1 MDKRALQELWADRT
15 GAAAVFMAVTL
26 PVFVGG
32 LGMGAEVGYWYFGQ
46 RKVQNS
52 ADVAAY
58 AGASRFAPA
67 MTRPQSRRRR
77 QQRP

>member
-1 MDKRALQELWADRT
+1 
-15 GAAAVFMAVTL
+15 MAVTL

-58 AGASRFAPA
+58 AGAVALRAGNDETIIEA
-67 MTRPQSRRRR
+67 AATARGGENRLRAARGVITR
-77 QQRP
+77 